1 MSQGQAKAFV
11 ERMKSDEAFAAR
23 VLAVEEG
30 EQRLAFIRAEGY
42 DCSAGELAAE
52 GGRLGDLELARVTAA
67 GCVPPAYDNS
77 WYLSPCG
84 EPNGLRVC

>member
-1 MSQGQAKAFV
+1 MSQEQAKAFV

-42 DCSAGELAAE
+42 DCSAEEIAAE
-52 GGRLGDLELARVTAA
+52 GGRLRDAEMTAVVGGACRDDCGLHPPTCTNILDGYLAD
-67 GCVPPAYDNS
+67 G
-77 WYLSPCG
+77 
-84 EPNGLRVC
+84 